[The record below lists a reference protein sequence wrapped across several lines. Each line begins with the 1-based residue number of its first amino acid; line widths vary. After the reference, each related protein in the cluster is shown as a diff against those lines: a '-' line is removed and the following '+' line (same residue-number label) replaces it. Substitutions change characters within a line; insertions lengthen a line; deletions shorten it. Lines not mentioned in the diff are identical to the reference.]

1 MLFSTIGQI
10 YVFLWMVGAGLLV
23 GALYSLCTGL
33 RRLLCA
39 GFWLTLLFDVLFGL
53 GSGLILAAALIA
65 GDYGRVR
72 LYGVLGSCIGLLLFR
87 RGIDPLLRYAS
98 AACIRTL
105 RQIFA
110 RITGFRLIK
119 VIFK

>member
-1 MLFSTIGQI
+1 MLFSTIGQV

-23 GALYSLCTGL
+23 GLLYSLCTGL

-39 GFWLTLLFDVLFGL
+39 GFWLTLWIDVLFGL
-53 GSGLILAAALIA
+53 GSGLILVAALVT

-72 LYGVLGSCIGLLLFR
+72 LYSLLGGCTGLLLFR
-87 RGIDPLLRYAS
+87 LGVDPLLR
-98 AACIRTL
+98 AAADAMIRAL
-105 RQIFA
+105 RHTFV
-110 RITGFRLIK
+110 RISGFRLIK